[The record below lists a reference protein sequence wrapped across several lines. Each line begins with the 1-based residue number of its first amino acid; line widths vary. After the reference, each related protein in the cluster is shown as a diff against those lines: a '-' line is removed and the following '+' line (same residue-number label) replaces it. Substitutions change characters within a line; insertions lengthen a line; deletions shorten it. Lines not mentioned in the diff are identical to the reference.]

1 MGRKRASKNSDRVQ
15 ALPTVVE
22 PQPSNGNIQ
31 LPRAL
36 ESQLEIPLPG
46 LTSPKHP
53 NLLVGRAEMRHAKSP
68 AQEQVNQD
76 HGHQKKPPTP
86 AKKKIKFCGASVR
99 RSERIKSSV
108 VNHPNT
114 NCYIEVVEDLT
125 VSDGEKDEAD
135 TQLEQVLLAEP
146 EMEFELPLEHE
157 HESEPELADNL
168 GEKKSWKE
176 KVDCALQRIEA
187 LDKTVELLK
196 SKVDE
201 NIAFCE
207 APSMASI
214 SYKSM
219 YIDSQKKIEALTV
232 ENQRLNGKLENALG
246 KIEAYEKE
254 IRVLVDVLDKT
265 KDAVKDTMITNVA
278 KTIEAAVNVSTQAMQ
293 IHNAC
298 SASAVKR
305 KRNEN

>member
-1 MGRKRASKNSDRVQ
+1 
-15 ALPTVVE
+15 TVVE
-22 PQPSNGNIQ
+22 PQPSIGNIQ
-31 LPRAL
+31 LSRAL
-36 ESQLEIPLPG
+36 DSQLEIPLPG

-53 NLLVGRAEMRHAKSP
+53 NLLVDGVEMRHAKSP
-68 AQEQVNQD
+68 AQEQVNQ
-76 HGHQKKPPTP
+76 
-86 AKKKIKFCGASVR
+86 
-99 RSERIKSSV
+99 RIKSSV
-108 VNHPNT
+108 VSHPNTT

-125 VSDGEKDEAD
+125 VIDSEKDEAD
-135 TQLEQVLLAEP
+135 TQLEQVLLADP
-146 EMEFELPLEHE
+146 ELELLELPLEHE
-157 HESEPELADNL
+157 HESEPELAYNL

-201 NIAFCE
+201 NIVLCE
-207 APSMASI
+207 APSMSSI

-219 YIDSQKKIEALTV
+219 YIDSQKKVEALTV

-246 KIEAYEKE
+246 KIGVYKDE
-254 IRVLVDVLDKT
+254 IHVLVDVKDKT
-265 KDAVKDTMITNVA
+265 KDAVKDTMISNVA
-278 KTIEAAVNVSTQAMQ
+278 KTIETAVNVSNQAMQ

-305 KRNEN
+305 KRNVS